1 MRVLSPFLAG
11 LLLSLAG
18 WSAPARADDASS
30 PALRADA
37 CRRHGLDPTTS
48 LAARVKATPATVLKV
63 FQEAGAAA
71 PTAHA
76 LTEAE
81 RLKLAAAFAALP
93 PLHRRILGE
102 RLRSVSF
109 LDGLDGMPNTAL
121 TSTVNPDEPYRL
133 FDITIRAAI
142 LGEDVSDWLTRKERT
157 CFEAAGSPLSVSV
170 EAGKLDA
177 LVYVLLHEATH
188 VVDSCLRITPAP
200 RPGGQPAGA
209 APAGTFT
216 EGVWS
221 ERTIH
226 SPRYRDPLLERV
238 RYRAGGQTL
247 PIGQAEAVYTALRR
261 TPFVSLY
268 GSSNWY
274 DDLAEYVALYHLT
287 EVLKQPYRIVLRKG
301 GEEVFV
307 YEPMKSDLVRGRIGQ
322 MKRFY
327 EDGR

>member
-1 MRVLSPFLAG
+1 
-11 LLLSLAG
+11 
-18 WSAPARADDASS
+18 
-30 PALRADA
+30 
-37 CRRHGLDPTTS
+37 
-48 LAARVKATPATVLKV
+48 
-63 FQEAGAAA
+63 
-71 PTAHA
+71 
-76 LTEAE
+76 
-81 RLKLAAAFAALP
+81 
-93 PLHRRILGE
+93 
-102 RLRSVSF
+102 
-109 LDGLDGMPNTAL
+109 
-121 TSTVNPDEPYRL
+121 
-133 FDITIRAAI
+133 
-142 LGEDVSDWLTRKERT
+142 
-157 CFEAAGSPLSVSV
+157 VSV

-221 ERTIH
+221 ERTTH
-226 SPRYRDPLLERV
+226 SARYRDPLLERV
-238 RYRAGGQTL
+238 RYRAGGETL
-247 PIGQAEAVYTALRR
+247 AIGQAEAVYTALRR